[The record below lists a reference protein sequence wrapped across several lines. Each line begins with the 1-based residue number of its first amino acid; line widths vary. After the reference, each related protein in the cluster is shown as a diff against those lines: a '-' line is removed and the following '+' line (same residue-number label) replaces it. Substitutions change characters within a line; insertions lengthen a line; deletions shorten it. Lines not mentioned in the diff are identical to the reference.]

1 MASVRQ
7 PSTTVSPQN
16 ARASRGYPSGRKEQS
31 FCLPRFAG
39 KQYSATW
46 ECLNTTRW
54 RRTTPGLVAVRNET
68 TRETEKNAKEKSK
81 AADLHALVEEDGVD
95 ALAVLVDEVVEL
107 GLELVGVDLAGLR
120 EGGDGHRKGED
131 EAEGADGYA

>member
-1 MASVRQ
+1 M
-7 PSTTVSPQN
+7 
-16 ARASRGYPSGRKEQS
+16 
-31 FCLPRFAG
+31 
-39 KQYSATW
+39 
-46 ECLNTTRW
+46 
-54 RRTTPGLVAVRNET
+54 AVRNET

-81 AADLHALVEEDGVD
+81 TADLHALVEEDGVD